1 MKISSISGNYIDNK
15 QDSIL
20 SCRTMILYH
29 ISGKI
34 NMRTDILSRKNQVNT
49 KEDNKDIKMLKDK
62 IWKRRQTTEVEIVI
76 FEGNKVVEETTLLEE
91 IQKNNTRK

>member
-1 MKISSISGNYIDNK
+1 
-15 QDSIL
+15 
-20 SCRTMILYH
+20 
-29 ISGKI
+29 
-34 NMRTDILSRKNQVNT
+34 MRTDILSRKNQVNT